1 MNRKSIFIASIY
13 ALFGQINVTG
23 GQRVSKG
30 GDREIFNNGNA
41 PKCDAPRT
49 ETPVSWSW
57 RGKGATPSSG
67 GSLPPA
73 ESAGII
79 MIINSPVCVFVP
91 QCAYYEEL
99 KAWSYCQ
106 SRWTRD

>member
-13 ALFGQINVTG
+13 PLFGQINVTG

-49 ETPVSWSW
+49 EKPVSWS
-57 RGKGATPSSG
+57 
-67 GSLPPA
+67 
-73 ESAGII
+73 
-79 MIINSPVCVFVP
+79 
-91 QCAYYEEL
+91 
-99 KAWSYCQ
+99 
-106 SRWTRD
+106 